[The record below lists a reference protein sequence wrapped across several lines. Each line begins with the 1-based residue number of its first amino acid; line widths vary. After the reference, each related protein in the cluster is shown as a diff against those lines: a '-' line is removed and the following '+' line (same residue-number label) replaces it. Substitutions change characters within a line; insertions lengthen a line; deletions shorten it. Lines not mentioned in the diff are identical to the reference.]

1 MARRSHTTGL
11 APGPILKGLHRQPP
25 LAAALVEQL
34 SGHNQPVEADQ
45 RRHAATV
52 AFHQGPPL
60 DVAVEQPHQ

>member
-1 MARRSHTTGL
+1 MADRSHATGL
-11 APGPILKGLHRQPP
+11 APGAVLGGLHRQPP
-25 LAAALVEQL
+25 LAARVVEQL
-34 SGHNQPVEADQ
+34 SAHHEPIEPNE